1 MTAAANW
8 VANGASL
15 EDCHSNLF
23 SLAELTGI
31 KWRRYNFGGHG
42 DCGPIISAP
51 AQDDPILLSFIRCL
65 QANLLCVWRRDVKPD
80 CKELWIF
87 WWGDEP
93 NLVGVIHHELQVV
106 EEGLWE
112 NGLSYECRTLL
123 FKAIH
128 NLLERCLMDKNF
140 VRIGKWFVRPYDKD
154 EKPVNKSEHLSCAFT
169 FFLHGES
176 NVCTSVEIAQ
186 HQPIYVINEEHL
198 HMAQSSPAPFQGQ
211 SEAMRFI
218 LHQHPECVAAP
229 PDGVL
234 QQGWGVE
241 GGCRVF

>member
-31 KWRRYNFGGHG
+31 KWRRYNFEGHG

-93 NLVGVIHHELQVV
+93 NLVDVIHRELHI
-106 EEGLWE
+106 
-112 NGLSYECRTLL
+112 R
-123 FKAIH
+123 
-128 NLLERCLMDKNF
+128 
-140 VRIGKWFVRPYDKD
+140 
-154 EKPVNKSEHLSCAFT
+154 
-169 FFLHGES
+169 
-176 NVCTSVEIAQ
+176 
-186 HQPIYVINEEHL
+186 
-198 HMAQSSPAPFQGQ
+198 
-211 SEAMRFI
+211 
-218 LHQHPECVAAP
+218 
-229 PDGVL
+229 
-234 QQGWGVE
+234 
-241 GGCRVF
+241 

>member
-31 KWRRYNFGGHG
+31 KWRRYNFEGHG

-93 NLVGVIHHELQVV
+93 NLVDVIHRELHSKSLSSFQSFPVV
-106 EEGLWE
+106 SSFSNEKEA
-112 NGLSYECRTLL
+112 L
-123 FKAIH
+123 FKS
-128 NLLERCLMDKNF
+128 LM
-140 VRIGKWFVRPYDKD
+140 
-154 EKPVNKSEHLSCAFT
+154 C
-169 FFLHGES
+169 
-176 NVCTSVEIAQ
+176 C
-186 HQPIYVINEEHL
+186 
-198 HMAQSSPAPFQGQ
+198 HM
-211 SEAMRFI
+211 
-218 LHQHPECVAAP
+218 
-229 PDGVL
+229 
-234 QQGWGVE
+234 
-241 GGCRVF
+241 

>member
-106 EEGLWE
+106 ERTSALTSLEE
-112 NGLSYECRTLL
+112 NYMQL
-123 FKAIH
+123 
-128 NLLERCLMDKNF
+128 
-140 VRIGKWFVRPYDKD
+140 
-154 EKPVNKSEHLSCAFT
+154 
-169 FFLHGES
+169 
-176 NVCTSVEIAQ
+176 
-186 HQPIYVINEEHL
+186 
-198 HMAQSSPAPFQGQ
+198 
-211 SEAMRFI
+211 
-218 LHQHPECVAAP
+218 
-229 PDGVL
+229 
-234 QQGWGVE
+234 
-241 GGCRVF
+241 

>member
-31 KWRRYNFGGHG
+31 KWRRYNFEGHG

-87 WWGDEP
+87 WLD
-93 NLVGVIHHELQVV
+93 
-106 EEGLWE
+106 
-112 NGLSYECRTLL
+112 CRCD
-123 FKAIH
+123 
-128 NLLERCLMDKNF
+128 LE
-140 VRIGKWFVRPYDKD
+140 
-154 EKPVNKSEHLSCAFT
+154 
-169 FFLHGES
+169 LHGQTFIVLYSRVQKHKSQES
-176 NVCTSVEIAQ
+176 D
-186 HQPIYVINEEHL
+186 
-198 HMAQSSPAPFQGQ
+198 
-211 SEAMRFI
+211 
-218 LHQHPECVAAP
+218 AANP
-229 PDGVL
+229 RGRLESIQNIDI
-234 QQGWGVE
+234 
-241 GGCRVF
+241 